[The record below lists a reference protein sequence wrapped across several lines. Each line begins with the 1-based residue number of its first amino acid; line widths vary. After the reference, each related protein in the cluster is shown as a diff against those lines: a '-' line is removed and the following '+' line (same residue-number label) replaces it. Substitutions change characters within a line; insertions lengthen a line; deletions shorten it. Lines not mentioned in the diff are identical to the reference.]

1 MAHKNL
7 YDNVMLGLAVIPT
20 FVSVLKGAQK
30 DYNLIKI
37 SKTHGIS
44 FASKYV
50 KILVYI
56 YILFLFFVVVVVPL
70 HLFTFNYEIVTK
82 NSHKSI

>member
-50 KILVYI
+50 KILVYTDVFCFF
-56 YILFLFFVVVVVPL
+56 FLVVVPL